1 MKNQYIGDIG
11 DYGKYGLLRSLALNG
26 IKIGLNWYLCPDDN
40 RTDGNHTEY
49 LLDERM
55 RVYDA
60 EVYDVMKTLAFRK
73 DKTVQMVEN
82 SGIFEGISFYHEL
95 LDLDSAHWS
104 ERAEKREVWH
114 QGAMKALS
122 DADMIFADPD
132 NGLSVTRKPSR
143 KGTEKYILP
152 NEVMD
157 YYKRGKDVV
166 YYHHKSRK
174 NGEEWMIEKTQMCR
188 YIPDARL
195 MAVAFRRWGHRVY
208 IFVLHENKVDFYR
221 KFLND
226 FLSSA
231 WGTHKVDGKIPFTYE
246 ECKDGF

>member
-11 DYGKYGLLRSLALNG
+11 DYGKYGMLRSLVLNG
-26 IKIGLNWYLCPDDN
+26 IKIGVNWYLCPDDN

-60 EVYDVMKTLAFRK
+60 EVYDTMKNLAFRE
-73 DKTVQMVEN
+73 DKTIQMVEN
-82 SGIFEGISFYHEL
+82 SGILDGISFYHGL
-95 LDLDSAHWS
+95 LDLDSIHWS

-114 QGAMKALS
+114 QGALKALS

-132 NGLSVTRKPSR
+132 NSLSVTRKPSQ
-143 KGTEKYILP
+143 KGSEKYILP
-152 NEVMD
+152 NEAMD

-166 YYHHKSRK
+166 YYHHRSRK
-174 NGEEWMIEKTQMCR
+174 NDKGWMEEKTQMCR
-188 YIPDARL
+188 YLPDARL
-195 MAVAFRRWGHRVY
+195 MAVAFRRWNCRVY

-221 KFLND
+221 KILND
-226 FLSSA
+226 FLCSA

-246 ECKDGF
+246 EIV